1 MRENKAKNTF
11 EVGEFNVFFREHD
24 VLEQFL
30 RILGSAIGEEKIQE
44 NCSVGTKLLPCRS
57 YKISMQSVRPTFYIF
72 SLVSLS
78 FRV

>member
-1 MRENKAKNTF
+1 M
-11 EVGEFNVFFREHD
+11 FFWEHD
-24 VLEQFL
+24 VLGQFL

-78 FRV
+78 FGV